1 MKKLTR
7 EVQIV
12 YGGKTSKIHT
22 TSNGVRFSSG
32 DCNPDDFYPHLKGL
46 KGDDLR
52 LEIYKPFLPKRVLRM
67 TKKNQLKHI
76 KEYQQ
81 KSYDRLMKVD
91 VKFTKSGEVKEKNR
105 FGQWEYI

>member
-1 MKKLTR
+1 MKIANYKKLN
-7 EVQIV
+7 
-12 YGGKTSKIHT
+12 K
-22 TSNGVRFSSG
+22 
-32 DCNPDDFYPHLKGL
+32 L

-81 KSYDRLMKVD
+81 KSYDRLMKN
-91 VKFTKSGEVKEKNR
+91 E
-105 FGQWEYI
+105 